1 MAAVEGALAE
11 GGHPGDG
18 LSFLFFFFLRLS
30 GEAGQKGRGT
40 EDGGREEGEEEMG
53 RMRVLSFAAGGG
65 CGPPGLETC
74 CVRSL

>member
-18 LSFLFFFFLRLS
+18 LSFLFFFLRLS

-40 EDGGREEGEEEMG
+40 EDGGREEEEEEMG
-53 RMRVLSFAAGGG
+53 RMRVLSFAAGSG
-65 CGPPGLETC
+65 CGPHGLETC
-74 CVRSL
+74 CVHSL

>member
-18 LSFLFFFFLRLS
+18 LSFLFFLRLS

-40 EDGGREEGEEEMG
+40 EDGGREEEEEEEMG

-65 CGPPGLETC
+65 CGPHGLETC
-74 CVRSL
+74 CVHSL